1 MATDIDGL
9 KVHGSPT
16 IDIVEIPAEIAE
28 AIEALPNRNANRK
41 MVLPPWVDVVLTKY
55 WKTKRHADIARE
67 LGISEGVIRR
77 RAEELHL

>member
-1 MATDIDGL
+1 MNMHNSASID
-9 KVHGSPT
+9 H
-16 IDIVEIPAEIAE
+16 VEIPAEITE
-28 AIEALPNRNANRK
+28 AMAALPDRNAGRK